1 MKSFLKKK
9 LSQNTLGRICL
20 SILKK
25 LYTLLVRLKNYLKY
39 KSYVIPEKKIYNI
52 NEKKIYNI
60 KVNVGGGKDYSF
72 ENWTNI
78 DNVDNSNPVDINNGL
93 AKIDSRSVDLV
104 YSSHTFEHLSN
115 HNLNISLQNINRIL
129 TLHVHGRLIIKIP
142 DFDLLL
148 DKHRENDKTFF
159 DMDTQ
164 TSNWG
169 YETVVRPTL
178 KNFSVEDT
186 ISARAA
192 YMFCGLFNKE
202 FGNLFENYNVN
213 NHNAYNGPPPLSDD
227 QYKEILR
234 SNSPHNI
241 SKELIKKID
250 GRFKSFTFNHQNAWS
265 KKEFIQHLS
274 LFGFKLLSMDKSY
287 ICERYKNEIPD
298 IMGMY
303 DISAYYEFRLTTLN
317 EIFLDWFNYNQNI
330 ISLKNQDNS
339 FEEDGFYFDCI
350 EASDAVMLLEK
361 LKCTKKT
368 IITNEDYSPGFFTA
382 LMPLNLDDF
391 NNSSSFY
398 KLDKDFL
405 VLIEKIIKKESL
417 KIENCLNSKFTL
429 LNLRAWSTKPGS
441 PNEHMYGFHCDG
453 YPNEIFKI
461 MLYLTPFNKDFGG
474 LEIVHDTKIGEK
486 VIFDET
492 EKIGVYCLFKNSLIK
507 HRGVPGKNK
516 DRVSIEITLIR
527 SKVDHDINLCAF
539 DTNSYYP
546 ISPDYLINNSFIEK

>member
-1 MKSFLKKK
+1 MKIFLKKK
-9 LSQNTLGRICL
+9 LSQNVLGRICL

-25 LYTLLVRLKNYLKY
+25 LYSLLVRLKNYLKY
-39 KSYVIPEKKIYNI
+39 KNYVISEKNL
-52 NEKKIYNI
+52 YNI

-72 ENWTNI
+72 ENWINI
-78 DNVDNSNPVDINNGL
+78 DNVDNSNPIDINKGL
-93 AKIDSRSVDLV
+93 AQIDSRSVDLV
-104 YSSHTFEHLSN
+104 YSSHTFEHLNN
-115 HNLNISLQNINRIL
+115 HDLNICLQNINRIL
-129 TLHVHGRLIIKIP
+129 TLRPHGRLIIKIP

-148 DKHRENDKTFF
+148 DKYRENNKIFF

-164 TSNWG
+164 ISNWG
-169 YETVVRPTL
+169 YETVVSPTL
-178 KNFSVEDT
+178 KNFHVEDT
-186 ISARAA
+186 INARAA

-202 FGNLFENYNVN
+202 FGNLFEKYNVN
-213 NHNAYNGPPPLSDD
+213 NANAYNGPPPLSEE

-234 SNSPHNI
+234 LNSPHNI

-250 GRFKSFTFNHQNAWS
+250 DRFKSFTFNHQNAWS

-274 LFGFKLLSMDKSY
+274 LFGFIPLSIDKSY
-287 ICERYKNEIPD
+287 ICKRYKNEMHD
-298 IMGMY
+298 IYGMY
-303 DISAYYEFRLTTLN
+303 DISTYYEFRLKTVD

-350 EASDAVMLLEK
+350 EESDAIMLLEK
-361 LKCTKKT
+361 LKGTKKT

-391 NNSSSFY
+391 NNSSSFF
-398 KLDKDFL
+398 KLNKDFL
-405 VLIEKIIKKESL
+405 ILIEKIIKKESS

-429 LNLRAWSTKPGS
+429 LNVRAWSTKSGS

-461 MLYLTPFNKDFGG
+461 MLYLTPFNKNFGG
-474 LEIVHDTKIGEK
+474 LEIVHDTKVGEK
-486 VIFDET
+486 IIFDET
-492 EKIGVYCLFKNSLIK
+492 EKIGLYCLFKNSLIK

-516 DRVSIEITLIR
+516 DRVSIEITLTR
-527 SKVDHDINLCAF
+527 SKVAHDINLCAL

>member
-1 MKSFLKKK
+1 
-9 LSQNTLGRICL
+9 
-20 SILKK
+20 
-25 LYTLLVRLKNYLKY
+25 
-39 KSYVIPEKKIYNI
+39 
-52 NEKKIYNI
+52 
-60 KVNVGGGKDYSF
+60 
-72 ENWTNI
+72 
-78 DNVDNSNPVDINNGL
+78 
-93 AKIDSRSVDLV
+93 
-104 YSSHTFEHLSN
+104 
-115 HNLNISLQNINRIL
+115 
-129 TLHVHGRLIIKIP
+129 
-142 DFDLLL
+142 
-148 DKHRENDKTFF
+148 
-159 DMDTQ
+159 
-164 TSNWG
+164 
-169 YETVVRPTL
+169 
-178 KNFSVEDT
+178 
-186 ISARAA
+186 
-192 YMFCGLFNKE
+192 
-202 FGNLFENYNVN
+202 
-213 NHNAYNGPPPLSDD
+213 
-227 QYKEILR
+227 
-234 SNSPHNI
+234 
-241 SKELIKKID
+241 
-250 GRFKSFTFNHQNAWS
+250 
-265 KKEFIQHLS
+265 
-274 LFGFKLLSMDKSY
+274 
-287 ICERYKNEIPD
+287 
-298 IMGMY
+298 
-303 DISAYYEFRLTTLN
+303 LTTLN

-361 LKCTKKT
+361 LKRAKKT